1 MPKLLQINILSNY
14 LSTGTIVEDI
24 SKVAQR
30 RGWDTYVCYGRM
42 AISGVNKEYRI
53 GSKIESIWHYL
64 ENRFFDNEGL
74 ASRFATYR
82 LIKYIKKIKPD
93 VIHLHNIHDH
103 YLNYRLLFNYLN
115 QTDIKV
121 VWTFHDFWAITG
133 HCHYFIKANCDLWM
147 TGCHDCPLQ
156 HDTVN
161 SILDRSKRNYELKKW
176 VFSNSRNLTI
186 VPVSF
191 WVGGKVEKSFLSNKH
206 IEVIP
211 NGIDT
216 SFYHYREGINCSLL
230 PQNKFIILG
239 VAVGWDFGDRKGLD
253 DYIKLSHLLR
263 DDEIICLVGMSED
276 LSAKMPPNIIGIKRI
291 NNKNIMRD
299 IYSAAD
305 VLLSLSKAETFGMTI
320 VEAQA
325 CGTPAIVY
333 DNTAPPSL
341 IINGKTGFVAK
352 DNDVKDV
359 YSKIQIIRKN
369 GKDSYREACVKYVQE
384 NYDKNKN
391 YSKYID
397 LYENL
402 INVAR

>member
-1 MPKLLQINILSNY
+1 MHKLLQINIVSNL

-24 SKVAQR
+24 SKVAQK
-30 RGWDTYVCYGRM
+30 RGWDTYVCYGRKAM
-42 AISGVNKEYRI
+42 PGVNKEYRI
-53 GSKIESIWHYL
+53 GSKLELIWHYI
-64 ENRFFDNEGL
+64 ENRILDNEGL

-82 LIKYIKKIKPD
+82 LLRYIKKINPD
-93 VIHLHNIHDH
+93 VVHLHNIHDH
-103 YLNYRLLFNYLN
+103 YLNYKILFNFLN
-115 QTDIKV
+115 KQNIQV

-133 HCHYFIKANCDLWM
+133 HCHYFIKAHCDFWKI
-147 TGCHDCPLQ
+147 GCHDCPLQ

-161 SILDRSKRNYELKKW
+161 SMFDQSRRNYELKKS
-176 VFSNSRNLTI
+176 VFSNSKNLTI

-191 WVGGKVEKSFLSNKH
+191 WVGDKVMQSFLSSKH

-216 SFYHYREGINCSLL
+216 SFFHYHDGIDCSLL
-230 PQNKFIILG
+230 PKDKFVILG
-239 VAVGWDFGDRKGLD
+239 VAVGWSFGDRKGLD
-253 DYIKLSHLLR
+253 DYVKLSHLLG
-263 DDEIICLVGMSED
+263 DDEIICLVGMSEV
-276 LSAKMPPNIIGIKRI
+276 LASKMPPNIIGLKRI
-291 NNKNIMRD
+291 NNKKTMRD
-299 IYSAAD
+299 IYSTAD

-341 IINGKTGFVAK
+341 IINEKTGFVAK
-352 DNDVKDV
+352 NNDVEDV
-359 YSKIQIIRKN
+359 YNKIQVIKQK
-369 GKDSYREACVKYVQE
+369 GKQSYRDACVKHVKE

-397 LYENL
+397 LYESL
-402 INVAR
+402 INVAK

>member
-1 MPKLLQINILSNY
+1 MHKLLQINIVSNL

-24 SKVAQR
+24 SKVAQK
-30 RGWDTYVCYGRM
+30 RGWDTYVCYGRK
-42 AISGVNKEYRI
+42 ALPGVNKEYRI
-53 GSKIESIWHYL
+53 GSNLELIWHYI
-64 ENRFFDNEGL
+64 ENRILDNEGL
-74 ASRFATYR
+74 GSRFATYR
-82 LIKYIKKIKPD
+82 LLRRIKDINPD
-93 VIHLHNIHDH
+93 IVHLHNIHDH
-103 YLNYRLLFNYLN
+103 YLNYKILFNFLN
-115 QTDIKV
+115 KRNIQV

-133 HCHYFIKANCDLWM
+133 HCHYFIKAHCDLWM

-161 SILDRSKRNYELKKW
+161 SILDQSKRNYELKKRM
-176 VFSNSRNLTI
+176 FSNSKNLTI

-191 WVGGKVEKSFLSNKH
+191 WVGDKVKQSFLSNKH

-216 SFYHYREGINCSLL
+216 SFFCYRDGINCSLL
-230 PQNKFIILG
+230 PQNKFVILG
-239 VAVGWDFGDRKGLD
+239 VAVGWAFGDRKGLD
-253 DYIKLSHLLR
+253 DYIKLSKLLR
-263 DDEIICLVGMSED
+263 EDEIICLVGMSQE
-276 LSAKMPPNIIGIKRI
+276 LAAKMPPNIIGIERI
-291 NNKNIMRD
+291 NNKSIMRD
-299 IYSAAD
+299 IYSTSD

-341 IINGKTGFVAK
+341 IINERTGLVAK
-352 DNDVKDV
+352 NNDVEDV
-359 YSKIQIIRKN
+359 YNKIQIIKQK
-369 GKDSYREACVKYVQE
+369 GKQSYRETCVKYIQE

-397 LYENL
+397 LYESL
-402 INVAR
+402 IKCS